1 MKKVNVKNAVVKGAQ
16 KVKSIENKTDK
27 SCAFTFWIFIVGG
40 LLGFIFLLMQAD
52 KQGMNIS
59 QYVQFLLERFM

>member
-1 MKKVNVKNAVVKGAQ
+1 MKKVNVKQAVVKGAQ
-16 KVKSIENKTDK
+16 KVKNIENKTDK
-27 SCAFTFWIFIVGG
+27 SCAFFFWIPIVGG
-40 LLGFIFLLMQAD
+40 LLTFIYLLMQAD